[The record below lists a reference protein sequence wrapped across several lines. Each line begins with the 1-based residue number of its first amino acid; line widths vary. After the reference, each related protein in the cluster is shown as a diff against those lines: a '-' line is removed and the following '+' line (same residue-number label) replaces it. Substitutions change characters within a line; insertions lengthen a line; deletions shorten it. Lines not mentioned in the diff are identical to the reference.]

1 MISMLS
7 IALTMLAVCA
17 ASAALTYA
25 YYRLALKVGPLS
37 MPNHR
42 SLHKVPVPRGGGLAI
57 AATALLA
64 YAVLVGVEALDG
76 TRAMIYIGGGLIF
89 GTLGAIDDRLELSQ
103 KLRLGV
109 QILMALWILFWLG
122 GFAGSPA
129 DGGPQVATW
138 LGYVLLL
145 VVMVW
150 LFNAFNF
157 VDGTDGMAAAATVY
171 IAGVMAS
178 VLAYLGIHSTAVIL
192 FVLAAANGGFL
203 PFNSP
208 PARLFMGDA
217 GSAFNGY
224 ILVAAMVDSCRQN
237 GDLVW
242 VWLICAGFYLCD
254 TTITTSTRALRTPR
268 FWEGH
273 RSHAYQ
279 NLARVW
285 QSHAKVLWLAQAINL
300 LWLLPLVVA
309 ALTLRELGPLIALV
323 ALLPLGVFSL
333 KFGPLYQ
340 DK

>member
-1 MISMLS
+1 MISTLP
-7 IALTMLAVCA
+7 IAITMLAVCA

-25 YYRLALKVGPLS
+25 YYRVALKVGPLS
-37 MPNHR
+37 LPNHR

-57 AATALLA
+57 ATTVLLA
-64 YAVLVGVEALDG
+64 YAVLMGAGALDDV
-76 TRAMIYIGGGLIF
+76 RAMIYIGGGLVF

-109 QILMALWILFWLG
+109 QILMGLWILYWLG
-122 GFAGSPA
+122 GFAGW
-129 DGGPQVATW
+129 DGEGGAQMPGW

-171 IAGVMAS
+171 ISAVMAS
-178 VLAYLGIHSTAVIL
+178 VLAYVGIHSTAIVL
-192 FVLAAANGGFL
+192 FVLAAASAGFL
-203 PFNSP
+203 PLNAP

-242 VWLICAGFYLCD
+242 IWLICAGFYLCD

-309 ALTLRELGPLIALV
+309 ALTMREFGPLITLA

>member
-1 MISMLS
+1 MISPLPT
-7 IALTMLAVCA
+7 AAAMLAVWA
-17 ASAALTYA
+17 TSAALTYA
-25 YYRLALKVGPLS
+25 YYRVALKVGPLAL
-37 MPNHR
+37 PNHR
-42 SLHKVPVPRGGGLAI
+42 SLHQVPVPRGGGLAI
-57 AATALLA
+57 ATTALLA
-64 YAVLVGVEALDG
+64 YAVLLGTGGLDG
-76 TRAMIYIGGGLIF
+76 ARAMIYIGGGLIF
-89 GTLGAIDDRLELSQ
+89 GLLGAIDDRLELSQ

-109 QILMALWILFWLG
+109 QLIMGLWIYSWLG
-122 GFAGSPA
+122 GFAGWAGSGMPH
-129 DGGPQVATW
+129 V
-138 LGYVLLL
+138 LGWMGYGLLL
-145 VVMVW
+145 VVWVW

-171 IAGVMAS
+171 IAAVMAA
-178 VLAYLGIHSTAVIL
+178 VLAFAGLHSTALVL
-192 FVLAAANGGFL
+192 FVLAAASGGFL
-203 PFNSP
+203 LFNAP

-217 GSAFNGY
+217 GSAFIGY

-242 VWLICAGFYLCD
+242 IWLICTGFYLCD

-285 QSHAKVLWLAQAINL
+285 HSHAKVLGLAQIINL
-300 LWLLPLVVA
+300 LWLLPWVVVA
-309 ALTLRELGPLIALV
+309 MKLPGSGPLITLV
-323 ALLPLGVFSL
+323 ALLPLAVFSL